1 MRFYDALQKDPAVLK
16 SEIKKAESVSGRARL
31 LSAMIVRAVLLVA
44 FAVTFISSLTAL
56 FGEEN
61 SNFAVVIFCIF
72 LSCRFVDFHY
82 CISDSLRNLSFIFLI
97 LLVSPILIQTVNPWL
112 GFLINVV
119 SLLLILVFSCE
130 RPEMGNGGLYLF
142 GYVFLAGTMV
152 SKEVFIDRIWMA
164 VLGYVMCALVFYF
177 KHRKRQPERRFRQIV
192 KELQL
197 SDPKR
202 QWQLQAAV
210 GVSLLLLISM
220 GLGVERYMWVGLA
233 GSSILTFYGG
243 DRSLRAKQRV
253 GGVIAG
259 SLLFAVLYCMIP
271 ESYVPMLGMAAGLCL
286 GFCGQYPGK
295 TVFNCLGALSTAVG
309 VYGLGGSIL
318 LRILNN
324 MGGALLAWIFLR
336 LGQKIMS
343 QCFRVKT
350 VRE

>member
-1 MRFYDALQKDPAVLK
+1 MKFYDTLQLDPAVLK
-16 SEIKKAESVSGRARL
+16 AEIKKAGSAGEKMRL
-31 LSAMIVRAVLLVA
+31 VGAMAVRAVLLVA
-44 FAVTFISSLTAL
+44 FAIIFITSLTAL
-56 FGEEN
+56 FGDGN

-82 CISDSLRNLSFIFLI
+82 CISDSLRNLGFIFFI
-97 LLVSPILIQTVNPWL
+97 LLVAPILIQMVSPWL
-112 GFLINVV
+112 GFLINVF

-142 GYVFLAGTMV
+142 GYIFLSGTMV
-152 SKEVFIDRIWMA
+152 DREEFIDRIWMA
-164 VLGYVMCALVFYF
+164 VLGYAMCALVFYF
-177 KHRKRQPERRFRQIV
+177 KHRSSQPERRFKQIIS
-192 KELQL
+192 EFHL

-202 QWQLQAAV
+202 QWQIQAAL

-220 GLGVERYMWVGLA
+220 GMGVERYMWVGLA
-233 GSSILTFYGG
+233 GSSVLTFYRG
-243 DRSLRAKQRV
+243 DRNLRAKQRV
-253 GGVIAG
+253 GGAIAG
-259 SLLFAVLYCMIP
+259 SLFFAVLYCMIP
-271 ESYVPMLGMAAGLCL
+271 ESYVPMLGMVAGLCL

-309 VYGLGGSIL
+309 IYGLGGSIL